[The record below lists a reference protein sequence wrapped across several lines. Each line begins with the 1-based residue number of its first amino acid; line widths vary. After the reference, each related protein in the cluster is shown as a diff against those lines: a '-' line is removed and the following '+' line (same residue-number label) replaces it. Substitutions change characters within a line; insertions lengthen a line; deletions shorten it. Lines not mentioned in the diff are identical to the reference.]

1 MPDTPIPMSE
11 ILTLWYLS
19 AIPLL
24 ALGNVQICYITVST
38 PRDSAKVE
46 SCLKK
51 LVAAP
56 NAAMTEITA
65 AEPK

>member
-1 MPDTPIPMSE
+1 MGDTPIPMSE

-24 ALGNVQICYITVST
+24 ALGDVQICYITVST
-38 PRDSAKVE
+38 PRDPAKVQ
-46 SCLKK
+46 SRLKK
-51 LVAAP
+51 PAP